1 MPLLIVLSGPSG
13 VGKDAVL
20 SSMKESSFP
29 LYYTVTMTTRPQREG
44 ETSGVDYYFTSESNF
59 QNMLERGEMLEW
71 AKVYRNWYGVP
82 KQQVRQ
88 ALERGEDVIVKVDV
102 QGATT
107 IKKLLP
113 RAILVFLAPPSIE
126 EQEKRLKQRRTES
139 AADLKLRL
147 ETFREEMKSLPLFDY
162 IVVNR
167 QGELALAVSQIKSIV
182 AAEKCRVNPRQVEL
196 K

>member
-20 SSMKESSFP
+20 SRMKGSGFP
-29 LYYTVTMTTRPQREG
+29 LCYAVTLTTRPQRDG
-44 ETSGVDYYFTSESNF
+44 ETSGVDYYFTSETNF
-59 QNMLERGEMLEW
+59 QNMVERGELLEW
-71 AKVYRNWYGVP
+71 AKVYGHWYGVP
-82 KQQVRQ
+82 KQQIRQ
-88 ALERGEDVIVKVDV
+88 ALERGEDVILKVDV

-113 RAILVFLAPPSIE
+113 GAVLVFLTPPSIE

-147 ETFREEMKSLPLFDY
+147 ETFREEMKTLPLFDY
-162 IVVNR
+162 IVVNH
-167 QGELALAVSQIKSIV
+167 QGELDLAVSQIKAIV